1 MYFFISF
8 ASEDGRVKE
17 KVCSILYNLNI
28 KYWVDNSE
36 IEIGDNIERRINNAI
51 KDTSAAIVI
60 ISNKY
65 FKNNE
70 AYPWC
75 RHELSMMIDKSANND
90 YLILPIFLEAIDD
103 IRKDLS
109 TEDKELLNKLSK
121 YHGLKAYEF
130 MGDLAYKHLKEYLIN
145 KIQNHNGIIEDENG
159 YFIFWGTEYGQLSYN
174 INTPM
179 NYLFIDTVHSDK
191 GRGYVVIGKFEL
203 HSHLKQD
210 ENYNKEYHKTAMS
223 LFKKYINKNKKTFHI
238 TFSDKSV
245 HRKEFKI
252 SANNEVIFC
261 SFTGRVNGIYP
272 FGMDISINYA
282 ETLVKMNS

>member
-8 ASEDGRVKE
+8 ASENSRIKE
-17 KVCSILYNLNI
+17 KVRSILHNLNI
-28 KYWVDNSE
+28 KYWLDNSE
-36 IEIGDNIERRINNAI
+36 IKIGDNIERKINTAI

-60 ISNKY
+60 ISKKY

-75 RHELSMMIDKSANND
+75 RHELSMITNKSADSN

-109 TEDKELLNKLSK
+109 TEDKELINKLSK

-130 MGDLAYKHLKEYLIN
+130 EGDLAYKQLEEYLIN
-145 KIQNHNGIIEDENG
+145 KVQNHNGIIEDENG
-159 YFIFWGTEYGQLSYN
+159 YFIYWGTEYGQLSYN

-191 GRGYVVIGKFEL
+191 GREYVVIGKFEL
-203 HSHLKQD
+203 FSPPKQD
-210 ENYNKEYHKTAMS
+210 EKYNKEYHKTAMS
-223 LFKKYINKNKKTFHI
+223 LFKKYINKNKKTFNI
-238 TFSDKSV
+238 TFSDSSV
-245 HRKEFKI
+245 YRKEFKI
-252 SANNEVIFC
+252 SANNEIIHC
-261 SFTGRVNGIYP
+261 RFTGRVNGIYP
-272 FGMDISINYA
+272 FGMDISINYTEA
-282 ETLVKMNS
+282 LVKM